1 MLLRLFMYSMQHGD
15 TRLRAPYVD
24 TLRASPYAPLYWH
37 LDRVVGVLVCG
48 DISVATFPRISLRV
62 PYMKRV
68 RGSPKG
74 VIVLLLFYHKHT
86 SPLGHPLRTPYVE
99 TSKSSPQVPP
109 GIYEGLGYY

>member
-1 MLLRLFMYSMQHGD
+1 MVIPAYGPPIWTHLGP
-15 TRLRAPYVD
+15 PYI
-24 TLRASPYAPLYWH
+24 PLGSGTSAGSG
-37 LDRVVGVLVCG
+37 GVLVGG
-48 DISVATFPRISLRV
+48 DISVATFPRVSLRV

-109 GIYEGLGYY
+109 GIYEGLGGYC